1 MKEQLKA
8 LYELQKLDIEIAR
21 ANAGLAA
28 LDGALALR
36 QKHAAA
42 KKQSDEAHKAL
53 IDAEIELKDS
63 ELQLKSIDEKRAA
76 TEKKLYGG
84 GIMSAKES
92 TSLEK
97 EIEHL
102 KGQQGQLDGRVLD
115 LYDLVESLREKDKA
129 ARGLV
134 EDLERQAR
142 EAIGREATERKR
154 LEIELDRLDPERA
167 DAVTKVT
174 DQQLLSRYEAIRK
187 RTASTG
193 IARIVDHK
201 CEGCHVAVTS
211 FTARNLFQ
219 DKGVEYCENCGR
231 ILMLDVE

>member
-8 LYELQKLDIEIAR
+8 LYGLQKLDVEIAR

-36 QKHAAA
+36 RKHAAA
-42 KKQSDEAHKAL
+42 KKQSDQAHRIL
-53 IDAEIELKDS
+53 TDAEIELKDN
-63 ELQLKSIDEKRAA
+63 ELKLKSIDEKRAA

-84 GIMSAKES
+84 GIMSAREL

-102 KGQQGQLDGRVLD
+102 KGQQGELDGRVLEF
-115 LYDLVESLREKDKA
+115 YDLVESLRATEKA
-129 ARGLV
+129 ARALV
-134 EDLERQAR
+134 DDLEHQAR
-142 EAIGREATERKR
+142 EAIGKEATERKR
-154 LEIELDRLDPERA
+154 LEAELDRLDPERA
-167 DAVTKVT
+167 DAVTTIT
-174 DQQLLSRYEAIRK
+174 DRQLLSRYEAIRK
-187 RTASTG
+187 KSGSTG
-193 IARIVDHK
+193 IAKIVEHK

-211 FTARNLFQ
+211 FTTRNLLQ
-219 DKGVEYCENCGR
+219 DKGIEYCENCGR